1 MRKSALSN
9 HNLWVREVR
18 IWQKSLA
25 KWTISP
31 SSNLCAMSS
40 HMIKHEL
47 ACCAYKVMT
56 NCVQQFWNN
65 SLQYS
70 AITMSEIQEF
80 AKFLTGGSTTIQSYL
95 EAECHELAPVGNYH
109 ITACALPM
117 RNKEEN
123 QKSKSKKTPHRL
135 TDAQLVTEQARPSW
149 KPLCTSH
156 VFYCWCLMVWSI

>member
-18 IWQKSLA
+18 IWQKSFA

-31 SSNLCAMSS
+31 SSNLFAMSS

-80 AKFLTGGSTTIQSYL
+80 AKFLTGGCTTIQSYL

-117 RNKEEN
+117 RNKRIRRA
-123 QKSKSKKTPHRL
+123 KVRKL
-135 TDAQLVTEQARPSW
+135 LIGWLMPSW
-149 KPLCTSH
+149 SLSKQGPPGSPFAPH
-156 VFYCWCLMVWSI
+156 MFFIADV